1 MINVKQTGLTVEQE
15 ITSCY
20 QRESGA
26 VLATL
31 MRLLNG
37 HFDLAEE
44 ALQDAF
50 TAALLQWP
58 KDGVPNNPRAWLI
71 STGRFK
77 AIDKLRKNN
86 SFSRYLTSTI
96 PDDVVQTAPFEEPEV
111 IEDDLLRLIFTCCH
125 PALAI
130 EARIALTLREVC
142 GLTTE
147 AIAAAFLIPVSTL
160 AQRIVRAKNKI
171 RELQIPYEVPDTD
184 LLPERLHSVLAALYL
199 LFNEGYSATVGH
211 DVTCTELSLE
221 AIRLTRL
228 LSALMPQKEII
239 GLLALMLLHDA
250 RKKARMDEHG
260 ELVSLEEQNR
270 TLWDQPQIAEGC
282 QFVKKALSMGQADP
296 YTLQAAIAAVHC
308 EAPSFKET
316 DWAEITGLYQ
326 VLLSINFSPV
336 YALNHAVALS
346 MRDGPIAG
354 LKAIEAIEDHKAL
367 QHYYLLY
374 AAKADLYRQL
384 AQKDAALSAYKRALD
399 LTQQAPEK
407 RFIEKRMATL

>member
-96 PDDVVQTAPFEEPEV
+96 PDDVVQTALFEEPEV

-211 DVTCTELSLE
+211 DVTCTELPLE

-228 LSALMPQKEII
+228 LSGLMPQKEII

-346 MRDGPIAG
+346 MRDGPTAG

-384 AQKDAALSAYKRALD
+384 ARKDAALSAYKRALD

>member
-1 MINVKQTGLTVEQE
+1 MINVKQADLTIEQE
-15 ITSCY
+15 ITACY

-50 TAALLQWP
+50 TAALTQWP
-58 KDGVPNNPRAWLI
+58 KDGVPKKPRAWLI

-77 AIDKLRKNN
+77 AIDKLRKNS
-86 SFSRYLTSTI
+86 SFSHYLNSTI
-96 PDDVVQTAPFEEPEV
+96 PDDMVQTASFEDPET

-130 EARIALTLREVC
+130 EARLALTLREVC

-147 AIAAAFLIPVSTL
+147 AIAAAFLIPVPTL

-171 RELQIPYEVPDTD
+171 CELQIPYEVPDKD
-184 LLPERLHSVLAALYL
+184 QLPERLTSVLAALYL
-199 LFNEGYSATVGH
+199 LFNEGYSATVGQ

-228 LSALMPQKEII
+228 LSELMPQKEII

-270 TLWDQPQIAEGC
+270 LLWDQPQIAEGC
-282 QFVKKALSMGQADP
+282 QLVKEALSLGPADI
-296 YTLQAAIAAVHC
+296 YTLQAAIAAVHG
-308 EAPSFKET
+308 EAQHFEET
-316 DWAEITGLYQ
+316 NWAEITGLYQ
-326 VLLSINFSPV
+326 VLLSINFSPI

-346 MRDGPIAG
+346 MRDGPTAG
-354 LKAIEAIEDHKAL
+354 LKAIEAIEGDKAL

-384 AQKDAALSAYKRALD
+384 AQKEKALSAYQRALG

-407 RFIEKRMATL
+407 RFIEKRMAAL